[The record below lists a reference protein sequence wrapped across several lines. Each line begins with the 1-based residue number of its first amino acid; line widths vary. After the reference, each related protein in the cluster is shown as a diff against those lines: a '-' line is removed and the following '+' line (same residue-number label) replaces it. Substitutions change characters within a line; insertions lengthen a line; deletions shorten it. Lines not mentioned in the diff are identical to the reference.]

1 MELRHL
7 RYFIAVAAHGSFNRA
22 AQVLHLTQPAL
33 SRQVKDLED
42 EIGVPLVVRGANYV
56 TLTSKGETFYEDAR
70 DLLARADKAVERARG
85 ECTNEVVRVGYLPA
99 ATAGIM
105 PVALEKFQAMAP
117 RVRIELTELTTSE
130 MKESANAG
138 RLDLVILAEV
148 ETRDITGFQWLEF
161 RRIVHTLVMPA
172 SHPLARLKKISPKRL
187 QDVALVGLG
196 KENFPGYLQAMRS
209 KLRPFGVTPRFV
221 ALINDGVASLYTA
234 VEANRAAAILVDGM
248 ELTMP
253 RTLVS
258 RPFSPSLTDTPM
270 MVGIPEVRPS
280 PHAEVFARL
289 LREQAAHLR
298 TAKK

>member
-1 MELRHL
+1 
-7 RYFIAVAAHGSFNRA
+7 
-22 AQVLHLTQPAL
+22 
-33 SRQVKDLED
+33 
-42 EIGVPLVVRGANYV
+42 
-56 TLTSKGETFYEDAR
+56 
-70 DLLARADKAVERARG
+70 
-85 ECTNEVVRVGYLPA
+85 
-99 ATAGIM
+99 
-105 PVALEKFQAMAP
+105 
-117 RVRIELTELTTSE
+117 